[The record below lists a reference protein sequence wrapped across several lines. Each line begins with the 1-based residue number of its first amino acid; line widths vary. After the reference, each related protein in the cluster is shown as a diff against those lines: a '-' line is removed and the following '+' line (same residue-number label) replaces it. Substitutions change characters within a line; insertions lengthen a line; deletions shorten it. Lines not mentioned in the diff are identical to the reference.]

1 MSYEYFVRLLKE
13 RNMRPADISKK
24 TGIASGTFSDWKNG
38 KSEPKVEKLYQIA
51 CVLGVSLDELYT
63 GKKQDLYL
71 TQEEKDLLSLF
82 RGLSAEG
89 KSQLILQAKMVEAT
103 FTQKTNKFERMAAEA

>member
-1 MSYEYFVRLLKE
+1 MNYEYFEELLKQK
-13 RNMRPADISKK
+13 NMRPADITRK
-24 TGIASGTFSDWKNG
+24 TGIKSTTFSEWKKG
-38 KSEPKVEKLYQIA
+38 KSEPKIEKLYAIA
-51 CVLGVSLDELYT
+51 CALDVSLDELYT
-63 GKKQDLYL
+63 GKKQDLFL

-82 RGLSAEG
+82 RGLSSEG

>member
-1 MSYEYFVRLLKE
+1 MSYENFVRLLKE
-13 RNMRPADISKK
+13 RNMRPADITKK

-38 KSEPKVEKLYQIA
+38 KTEPKADKLYLISR
-51 CVLGVSLDELYT
+51 VLGVTIDELYT
-63 GKKQDLYL
+63 GEKQEQYL